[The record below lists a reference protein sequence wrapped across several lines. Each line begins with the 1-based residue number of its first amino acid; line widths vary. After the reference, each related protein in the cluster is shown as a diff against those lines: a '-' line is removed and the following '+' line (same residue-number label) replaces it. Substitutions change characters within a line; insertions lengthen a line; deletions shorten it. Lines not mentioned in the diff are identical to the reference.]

1 MLNQVR
7 RFSKGFTVA
16 AALVAA
22 GAMSSTASAAEVLP
36 DFTIEPSALGYVAPP
51 LVADKITG
59 NYNEVLTITSGGPG
73 GGTFSTLAYWDAGQF
88 VANDGTQPYT
98 AGDTGLGVGNATNGD
113 GYLVY
118 GLFKSDGTFAPDGSG
133 GFTFNGTTGSIELWA
148 DLDNN
153 SKPKSLPATGAGG
166 LNTITVPNMG
176 DDVLLATA
184 TLADGAGNTGGTLAS
199 GDFGLLFNPFVL
211 TATGSSFF
219 TQPVPFYMEAV
230 LKGQF
235 NTFDPTVA
243 NQTINGS
250 ADAFFAS
257 VPEPASMTL
266 FGLGL
271 LGSAL
276 RARRKKQ

>member
-7 RFSKGFTVA
+7 RYSSLKGFTVA
-16 AALVAA
+16 AAVVAA
-22 GAMSSTASAAEVLP
+22 GAMASTASAAEVLP
-36 DFTIEPSALGYVAPP
+36 DFTIAPTALGYVHGD

-59 NYNEVLTITSGGPG
+59 NYNEVLTITSGGPA

-88 VANDGTQPYT
+88 VFNDGQNPYT
-98 AGDTGLGVGNATNGD
+98 AGQTGLGQGS
-113 GYLVY
+113 GYLIY
-118 GLFKSDGTFAPDGSG
+118 ARFSSDGNFTPNGSG
-133 GFTFNGTTGSIELWA
+133 GFSFEGTTGSIELYA
-148 DLDNN
+148 DLNEDSN
-153 SKPKSLPATGAGG
+153 PKVLPATGTGG
-166 LNTITVPNMG
+166 LATIVVPNTG

-184 TLADGAGNTGGTLAS
+184 TLADGAGNTGGALAS

-219 TQPVPFYMEAV
+219 TQPVPFYMEAI

-235 NTFDPTVA
+235 NTFDPNAT

-250 ADAFFAS
+250 ADAFFAA

>member
-16 AALVAA
+16 AAVVAA
-22 GAMSSTASAAEVLP
+22 GAVSSTASAAEVLP
-36 DFTIEPSALGYVAPP
+36 DFTIAPTALGYVTGP

-59 NYNEVLTITSGGPG
+59 NYNEVLTITSGGAG

-88 VANDGTQPYT
+88 VYNDGQNPYT
-98 AGDTGLGVGNATNGD
+98 AGQTGLGQGT
-113 GYLVY
+113 GYNIYAV
-118 GLFKSDGTFAPDGSG
+118 FESSGTFTPSNG
-133 GFTFNGTTGSIELWA
+133 GFSFNGTSGSINLYA
-148 DLDNN
+148 DLNEDSN
-153 SKPKSLPATGAGG
+153 PKVLPATGTGG
-166 LNTITVPNMG
+166 LGSITVPNTG
-176 DDVLLATA
+176 DDGLLATA
-184 TLADGAGNTGGTLAS
+184 TLAAGAGKGGGTLAS
-199 GDFGLLFNPFVL
+199 GDFGLLFNPFSL
-211 TATGSSFF
+211 TALGSTFF

-235 NTFDPTVA
+235 NTFNPNAA

-250 ADAFFAS
+250 ADAFFAA

-271 LGSAL
+271 LGSVL

>member
-16 AALVAA
+16 AAVVAA
-22 GAMSSTASAAEVLP
+22 GAVSSTASAAEVLP
-36 DFTIEPSALGYVAPP
+36 DFTIAPTALGYVTGP

-73 GGTFSTLAYWDAGQF
+73 GGTFTTLAYWDAGQF
-88 VANDGTQPYT
+88 VYNDGQNPYT
-98 AGDTGLGVGNATNGD
+98 AGQTGLGQGT
-113 GYLVY
+113 GYNIYAV
-118 GLFKSDGTFAPDGSG
+118 FESSGTFSPDGSG
-133 GFTFNGTTGSIELWA
+133 GFSFNGTSGSINLYA
-148 DLDNN
+148 DLNEDSN
-153 SKPKSLPATGAGG
+153 PKSLPATGTGG
-166 LNTITVPNMG
+166 LGSITVPNTG
-176 DDVLLATA
+176 DDGLLATA
-184 TLADGAGNTGGTLAS
+184 TLVDGAGNTGGSLAS
-199 GDFGLLFNPFVL
+199 GDFGLLFNPFSL
-211 TATGSSFF
+211 TALGSSFF

-235 NTFDPTVA
+235 NTFNPNAT

-250 ADAFFAS
+250 ADAFFAA